1 MEERNPCFGIS
12 IGATD
17 TLVSFASGFTPL
29 ERALVVEIT
38 VALGLLTSTLTPS
51 ATNIFLNHLW

>member
-29 ERALVVEIT
+29 ERALVVEINRSIRT
-38 VALGLLTSTLTPS
+38 C
-51 ATNIFLNHLW
+51 